1 MTLRFFGR
9 ATRTSQKKEA
19 APSKALEPASTPRR
33 SRRGRRGS
41 GATKK
46 AAAAAAT
53 SSASQP
59 PPSAPAKPPS
69 RSRRGRRGGAGRRPA
84 AAREDGLTAEAT
96 PALLETPAPKTNAK
110 APPDTVEALLARQE
124 QVIEQLMDRQLT
136 ALKGVQ
142 GSLSAIESRLSTMGS
157 YSGDRQRVGVFVD
170 VPNIVYAAE
179 RLRRKVDY
187 AKMLSFLVRGR
198 DLVRASAYSPVSDD
212 LTEPIS
218 SQKFVQPFMGHG
230 YAMITKPLKRYAD
243 GTIKANFDVELAIDI
258 LTICDRLDVVVL
270 VSGDGDFRRLVEL
283 VCSKGIRVE
292 VVAFGDSTAAEL
304 RSAADQYIDLKD
316 HLAELG
322 PK

>member
-9 ATRTSQKKEA
+9 ATRTPQKKEA
-19 APSKALEPASTPRR
+19 APSAQPEASPAPRR

-46 AAAAAAT
+46 AAAATNAV
-53 SSASQP
+53 SQP
-59 PPSAPAKPPS
+59 APSAPANPPS
-69 RSRRGRRGGAGRRPA
+69 RTRRGRRGGAGRKPA
-84 AAREDGLTAEAT
+84 ANRSDGQTPAVAEAIVQEPPPPK
-96 PALLETPAPKTNAK
+96 PANRAQPGTI
-110 APPDTVEALLARQE
+110 EALLARQE
-124 QVIEQLMDRQLT
+124 EIMEQVMERQLT

-157 YSGDRQRVGVFVD
+157 FSGDRQRVGVFVD
-170 VPNIVYAAE
+170 VPNVVYAAE
-179 RLRRKVDY
+179 RLRAKVDY
-187 AKMLSFLVRGR
+187 AKMLNFIVRGR

-212 LTEPIS
+212 LMEPIAA
-218 SQKFVQPFMGHG
+218 QKFVQPFMGHG

-258 LTICDRLDVVVL
+258 LTICERLDVVVL

-304 RSAADQYIDLKD
+304 RTAADQYIDLKD
-316 HLAELG
+316 HLPELRT
-322 PK
+322 K